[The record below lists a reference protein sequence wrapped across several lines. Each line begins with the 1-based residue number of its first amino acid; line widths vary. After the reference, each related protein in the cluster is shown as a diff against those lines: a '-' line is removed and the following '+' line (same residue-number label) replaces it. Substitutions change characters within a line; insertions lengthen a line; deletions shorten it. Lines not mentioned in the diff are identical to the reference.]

1 MDAQNNRDII
11 VIGSSLGG
19 IQALSA
25 LASELPADLPAAV
38 LVVQH
43 RSEDGRDL
51 LAGILDRR
59 GRLPAVMAEDGLPVE
74 RGRIYVAPPGR
85 HMLLT
90 ERGIAVVFGPREN
103 LCRPAI
109 DPLFRTAAVHYRSR
123 VIGVILTG
131 LLGDGAAGLLAV
143 ARCGGL
149 PLVQAPEDAAFPQM
163 PREALTAVEAARQV
177 PLAELGAL
185 LGQLAREAAPPPP
198 PVPDALRIEAELTER
213 AMSDEEWGGLPGRS
227 TDFTCPECSGA
238 IREIEEQGRLRYR
251 CRVGHAYSRDTLVA
265 AKDDAVED
273 ALWVAL
279 QTLQE
284 RAQMLDRMARDDRER
299 GRHQAAVGYEKRAQ
313 EAQRHAER
321 LRELIGRLSAA

>member
-1 MDAQNNRDII
+1 MDAQNNREII

-149 PLVQAPEDAAFPQM
+149 PLVQAPDDAEFPEM
-163 PREALTAVEAARQV
+163 PRHALAVVADARAVPRAEMAALIAR
-177 PLAELGAL
+177 
-185 LGQLAREAAPPPP
+185 LARERAPEPPL
-198 PVPDALRIEAELTER
+198 VPDALRIEVELTET
-213 AMSDEEWGGLPGRS
+213 AMVKEDWEAVPSAA
-227 TDFTCPECSGA
+227 TDFTCPECGGA
-238 IREIEEQGRLRYR
+238 IREIRDEGLLRYR
-251 CRVGHAYSRDTLVA
+251 CRVGHAYSRDGLVA

-284 RAQMLDRMARDDRER
+284 RAQMLGRMARDDRR
-299 GRHQAAVGYEKRAQ
+299 HGRNHAAEGYEERAR
-313 EAQRHAER
+313 EAEQHAER
-321 LRELIGRLSAA
+321 LRQFIARLKP